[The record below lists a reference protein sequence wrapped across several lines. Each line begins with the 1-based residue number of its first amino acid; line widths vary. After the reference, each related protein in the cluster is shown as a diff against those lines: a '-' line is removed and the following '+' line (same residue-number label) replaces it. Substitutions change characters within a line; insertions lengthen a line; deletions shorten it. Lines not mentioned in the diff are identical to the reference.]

1 MIETEFIKSM
11 NLNFERIKLDEK
23 PEERRYQYCILSRGG
38 IRGLL
43 ECSLRYINSDAF
55 LYYNISSK
63 QNLSQ
68 IMNKKKVDRQWLKDF
83 AWNLNY
89 VRQEINRFLLDDA
102 NIIWE
107 PEKIYRDLDE
117 NRWSFIYYP
126 YYDGDNGFSRFLE
139 FMIEKLDYDDD
150 KLVECAYRIYENYE
164 NFGDTYLREKIY
176 EDIKWL
182 DNKRNRKKE
191 KVNDSNNIENVSD
204 PEDETE
210 EPGDEIESVFA
221 DSQND
226 EKTTEVSG
234 ETESDNEEAIQ
245 KEKEPKHGL
254 LAFLEGARKK
264 DKEARAKAKK
274 ENRYA
279 MNYRETLEVAEGDED
294 YGEDKTDNDKQ
305 YGKTVYIE
313 KVAEAKDIKKRLFGE
328 NGEVKA
334 ILGEEPLVIG
344 KKEDECDLVLEDD
357 SVSRLHARIV
367 PEGGGYMLEDLN
379 STNGTFKNGIR
390 LKPYERRKLVSGD
403 EIRAGSVII
412 IYK

>member
-126 YYDGDNGFSRFLE
+126 YYNGDNGFSRFLE

-191 KVNDSNNIENVSD
+191 KVNDSNIENVSD

-210 EPGDEIESVFA
+210 VPGDEIESVFA

-226 EKTTEVSG
+226 EKTTEISG
-234 ETESDNEEAIQ
+234 ETESDDEKAIQ

>member
-89 VRQEINRFLLDDA
+89 VRQEINRFLVDDA

-126 YYDGDNGFSRFLE
+126 YYNGDNGFSRFLE

-191 KVNDSNNIENVSD
+191 KVNDSNIENVSD

-226 EKTTEVSG
+226 EKTTEISG
-234 ETESDNEEAIQ
+234 ETESDNEKAIQ
-245 KEKEPKHGL
+245 KEKEPRHGL

>member
-11 NLNFERIKLDEK
+11 NLNFERVKLNEK

-68 IMNKKKVDRQWLKDF
+68 IMSKKKVDRQWLKDF

-89 VRQEINRFLLDDA
+89 VRQEIDRFLLNEG
-102 NIIWE
+102 NIIWY
-107 PEKIYRDLDE
+107 PEQVYRDLDE
-117 NRWSFIYYP
+117 NKWSFIYYP
-126 YYDGDNGFSRFLE
+126 YYDGDNGFKRFLE

-150 KLVECAYRIYENYE
+150 KLVECVYRIYENFE
-164 NFGDTYLREKIY
+164 NFGEPYLREKIF

-182 DNKRNRKKE
+182 DKKRNRKKGKDKEGASGLETADEVYAEDFEDDFEDNAEE
-191 KVNDSNNIENVSD
+191 KSPDESLQKEDVS
-204 PEDETE
+204 EDTE
-210 EPGDEIESVFA
+210 
-221 DSQND
+221 
-226 EKTTEVSG
+226 
-234 ETESDNEEAIQ
+234 Q
-245 KEKEPKHGL
+245 KEKESKRGL

-264 DKEARAKAKK
+264 DKEARVKAKK

-279 MNYRETLEVAEGDED
+279 MNFRELLEVAEDDDD
-294 YGEDKTDNDKQ
+294 YGEGENERQ

-334 ILGEEPLVIG
+334 VLGEEPLVIG
-344 KKEDECDLVLEDD
+344 KKEDECDLVLDD
-357 SVSRLHARIV
+357 ESVSRLHARIL
-367 PEGGGYMLEDLN
+367 PEAGGYMIEDLN

-390 LKPYERRKLVSGD
+390 LRPYEKRKLVSGD
-403 EIRAGSVII
+403 EIRTGSVII

>member
-1 MIETEFIKSM
+1 MIETEFIKSR
-11 NLNFERIKLDEK
+11 NLNCERIKLDEK

-126 YYDGDNGFSRFLE
+126 YYNGDNGFSRFLE

-191 KVNDSNNIENVSD
+191 KVNDSNIENVSD

-226 EKTTEVSG
+226 EKTTEISG
-234 ETESDNEEAIQ
+234 KTESDDEEAIQ

>member
-126 YYDGDNGFSRFLE
+126 YYTGDNGFSRFLE

-191 KVNDSNNIENVSD
+191 KVNDSNIENVSD
-204 PEDETE
+204 TEDETE

-226 EKTTEVSG
+226 EKTTEISG
-234 ETESDNEEAIQ
+234 ETESDNEEAVQ

>member
-11 NLNFERIKLDEK
+11 NLNFERVKLNEK

-68 IMNKKKVDRQWLKDF
+68 IMSKKKVDRQWLKDF

-89 VRQEINRFLLDDA
+89 VRQEIDRFLLNEG
-102 NIIWE
+102 NIIWY
-107 PEKIYRDLDE
+107 PEQVYRDLDE
-117 NRWSFIYYP
+117 NKWSFIYYP
-126 YYDGDNGFSRFLE
+126 YYDGDNGFKRFLE

-150 KLVECAYRIYENYE
+150 KLVECVYGIYENFE
-164 NFGDTYLREKIY
+164 NFGEPYLQEKIF

-182 DNKRNRKKE
+182 DKKRNRKKE
-191 KVNDSNNIENVSD
+191 KDKKTLKEGASGLETADEVYAEDFEDDFEDDAEEKSTDESLQKEDVS
-204 PEDETE
+204 EDT
-210 EPGDEIESVFA
+210 D
-221 DSQND
+221 
-226 EKTTEVSG
+226 
-234 ETESDNEEAIQ
+234 Q
-245 KEKEPKHGL
+245 KEKESKRGL

-264 DKEARAKAKK
+264 DKEARVKAKK

-279 MNYRETLEVAEGDED
+279 MNFRELLEVAEDDDD
-294 YGEDKTDNDKQ
+294 YGEEENERQ

-334 ILGEEPLVIG
+334 VLGEEPLVIG
-344 KKEDECDLVLEDD
+344 KKEDECDLVLDD
-357 SVSRLHARIV
+357 ESVSRLHARIL
-367 PEGGGYMLEDLN
+367 PEAGGYMIEDLN

-390 LKPYERRKLVSGD
+390 LRPYEKRKLVSGD
-403 EIRAGSVII
+403 EIRTGSVII

>member
-126 YYDGDNGFSRFLE
+126 YYNGDNGFSRFLE

-191 KVNDSNNIENVSD
+191 KVNDSNIENVSD

-226 EKTTEVSG
+226 EKITEISG
-234 ETESDNEEAIQ
+234 KTESDDEEAIQ

>member
-126 YYDGDNGFSRFLE
+126 YYNGDNGFSRFLE

-191 KVNDSNNIENVSD
+191 KVNDSNIENVSD
-204 PEDETE
+204 TEDETE

-226 EKTTEVSG
+226 EKTTEISG

>member
-126 YYDGDNGFSRFLE
+126 YYNGDNGFSRFLE

-191 KVNDSNNIENVSD
+191 KVNDSNIENVSN

-210 EPGDEIESVFA
+210 ELGDEIESVFA

-226 EKTTEVSG
+226 EKTTEISG
-234 ETESDNEEAIQ
+234 ETESDDEKAIQ

>member
-126 YYDGDNGFSRFLE
+126 YYNGDNGFSRFLE

-191 KVNDSNNIENVSD
+191 KVNDSNIENVSD
-204 PEDETE
+204 TEDETE

-226 EKTTEVSG
+226 EKTTEISG
-234 ETESDNEEAIQ
+234 KTESDDEEAIQ

>member
-126 YYDGDNGFSRFLE
+126 YYNGDNGFSRFLE

-191 KVNDSNNIENVSD
+191 KVNDSNIENVSD
-204 PEDETE
+204 REDETE
-210 EPGDEIESVFA
+210 ELGDEIESVFA

-226 EKTTEVSG
+226 EKTTEISG
-234 ETESDNEEAIQ
+234 ETESDDEKAIQ

-390 LKPYERRKLVSGD
+390 LRPYEKRKLVSGD
-403 EIRAGSVII
+403 EIRTGSVII

>member
-11 NLNFERIKLDEK
+11 NLNFERVKLNEK

-68 IMNKKKVDRQWLKDF
+68 IMSKKKVDRQWLKDF

-89 VRQEINRFLLDDA
+89 VRQEIDRFLLNEG
-102 NIIWE
+102 NIIWY
-107 PEKIYRDLDE
+107 PEQVYRDLDE
-117 NRWSFIYYP
+117 NKWSFIYYP
-126 YYDGDNGFSRFLE
+126 YYDGDNGFKRFLE

-150 KLVECAYRIYENYE
+150 KLVECVYRIYENFE
-164 NFGDTYLREKIY
+164 NFGEPYLQEKIF

-182 DNKRNRKKE
+182 DKKRNRKKE
-191 KVNDSNNIENVSD
+191 KDKKTLKEGASGLETADEVYAEDFEDDFEDDAEEKSTDESLQKEDVS
-204 PEDETE
+204 EDTE
-210 EPGDEIESVFA
+210 
-221 DSQND
+221 
-226 EKTTEVSG
+226 
-234 ETESDNEEAIQ
+234 Q
-245 KEKEPKHGL
+245 KEKESKRGL

-264 DKEARAKAKK
+264 DKEARVKAKK

-279 MNYRETLEVAEGDED
+279 MNFRELLEVAEDDDD
-294 YGEDKTDNDKQ
+294 YGEEENERQ

-334 ILGEEPLVIG
+334 VLGEEPLVIG
-344 KKEDECDLVLEDD
+344 KKEDECDLVLDD
-357 SVSRLHARIV
+357 ESVSRLHARIL
-367 PEGGGYMLEDLN
+367 PEAGGYMIEDLN

-390 LKPYERRKLVSGD
+390 LRPYEKRKLVSGD
-403 EIRAGSVII
+403 EIRTGSVII

>member
-126 YYDGDNGFSRFLE
+126 YYNGDNGFSRFLE

-191 KVNDSNNIENVSD
+191 KVND
-204 PEDETE
+204 
-210 EPGDEIESVFA
+210 
-221 DSQND
+221 
-226 EKTTEVSG
+226 
-234 ETESDNEEAIQ
+234 
-245 KEKEPKHGL
+245 
-254 LAFLEGARKK
+254 
-264 DKEARAKAKK
+264 
-274 ENRYA
+274 
-279 MNYRETLEVAEGDED
+279 
-294 YGEDKTDNDKQ
+294 
-305 YGKTVYIE
+305 
-313 KVAEAKDIKKRLFGE
+313 
-328 NGEVKA
+328 
-334 ILGEEPLVIG
+334 
-344 KKEDECDLVLEDD
+344 
-357 SVSRLHARIV
+357 
-367 PEGGGYMLEDLN
+367 
-379 STNGTFKNGIR
+379 
-390 LKPYERRKLVSGD
+390 
-403 EIRAGSVII
+403 
-412 IYK
+412 

>member
-11 NLNFERIKLDEK
+11 NLNFERVKLNEK

-68 IMNKKKVDRQWLKDF
+68 IVSKKKVDRQWLKDF

-89 VRQEINRFLLDDA
+89 VRQEIDRFLLNEG
-102 NIIWE
+102 NIIWY
-107 PEKIYRDLDE
+107 PEQVYRDLDE
-117 NRWSFIYYP
+117 NKWSFIYYP
-126 YYDGDNGFSRFLE
+126 YYDGDNGFKRFLE

-150 KLVECAYRIYENYE
+150 KLVECVYRIYENFE
-164 NFGDTYLREKIY
+164 NFGEPYLREKIF

-182 DNKRNRKKE
+182 DKKRNRKKE
-191 KVNDSNNIENVSD
+191 RDK
-204 PEDETE
+204 
-210 EPGDEIESVFA
+210 EILMEAASGI
-221 DSQND
+221 
-226 EKTTEVSG
+226 EKTDELYTEDFEDDFEDTAEEKSPDESLQKEDVS
-234 ETESDNEEAIQ
+234 EDTDQ
-245 KEKEPKHGL
+245 KEKESKRGL

-264 DKEARAKAKK
+264 DKEARVKAKK

-279 MNYRETLEVAEGDED
+279 MNFRELLEVAEDDDD
-294 YGEDKTDNDKQ
+294 YGEEENERQ

-328 NGEVKA
+328 KGEVKA
-334 ILGEEPLVIG
+334 VLGEEPLVIG
-344 KKEDECDLVLEDD
+344 KKEDECDLVLDD
-357 SVSRLHARIV
+357 ESVSRLHARIL
-367 PEGGGYMLEDLN
+367 PEAGGYMIEDLN

-390 LKPYERRKLVSGD
+390 LRPYEKRKLVSGD
-403 EIRAGSVII
+403 EIRTGSVII

>member
-1 MIETEFIKSM
+1 
-11 NLNFERIKLDEK
+11 
-23 PEERRYQYCILSRGG
+23 
-38 IRGLL
+38 
-43 ECSLRYINSDAF
+43 
-55 LYYNISSK
+55 
-63 QNLSQ
+63 
-68 IMNKKKVDRQWLKDF
+68 
-83 AWNLNY
+83 
-89 VRQEINRFLLDDA
+89 
-102 NIIWE
+102 
-107 PEKIYRDLDE
+107 
-117 NRWSFIYYP
+117 
-126 YYDGDNGFSRFLE
+126 
-139 FMIEKLDYDDD
+139 
-150 KLVECAYRIYENYE
+150 
-164 NFGDTYLREKIY
+164 
-176 EDIKWL
+176 
-182 DNKRNRKKE
+182 
-191 KVNDSNNIENVSD
+191 
-204 PEDETE
+204 
-210 EPGDEIESVFA
+210 
-221 DSQND
+221 
-226 EKTTEVSG
+226 
-234 ETESDNEEAIQ
+234 
-245 KEKEPKHGL
+245 
-254 LAFLEGARKK
+254 
-264 DKEARAKAKK
+264 
-274 ENRYA
+274 

>member
-126 YYDGDNGFSRFLE
+126 YYNGDNGFSRFLE

-191 KVNDSNNIENVSD
+191 KVNDSNIENVSN

-210 EPGDEIESVFA
+210 VPGDEIESVFA

-226 EKTTEVSG
+226 EKTTEISG
-234 ETESDNEEAIQ
+234 ETESDDEKAIQ

>member
-126 YYDGDNGFSRFLE
+126 YYNGDNGFSRFLE

-191 KVNDSNNIENVSD
+191 KVNDSNIENVSD
-204 PEDETE
+204 REDETE
-210 EPGDEIESVFA
+210 ELGDEIESVFA

-226 EKTTEVSG
+226 EKTTEISG
-234 ETESDNEEAIQ
+234 ETESDDEKAIQ

-334 ILGEEPLVIG
+334 VLGEEPLVIG
-344 KKEDECDLVLEDD
+344 KKEDECDLVLDD
-357 SVSRLHARIV
+357 ESVSRLHARIL
-367 PEGGGYMLEDLN
+367 PEAGGYMIEDLN

-390 LKPYERRKLVSGD
+390 LRPYEKRKLVSGD
-403 EIRAGSVII
+403 EIRTGSVII

>member
-126 YYDGDNGFSRFLE
+126 YYNGDNGFSRFLE

-191 KVNDSNNIENVSD
+191 KVNDSNIENVSD

-226 EKTTEVSG
+226 EKTTEISG

>member
-126 YYDGDNGFSRFLE
+126 YYNGDNGFSRFLE

-191 KVNDSNNIENVSD
+191 KVNDSNIENVSD
-204 PEDETE
+204 TEDETE

-226 EKTTEVSG
+226 EKTTEISG

-403 EIRAGSVII
+403 EIRTGSVII